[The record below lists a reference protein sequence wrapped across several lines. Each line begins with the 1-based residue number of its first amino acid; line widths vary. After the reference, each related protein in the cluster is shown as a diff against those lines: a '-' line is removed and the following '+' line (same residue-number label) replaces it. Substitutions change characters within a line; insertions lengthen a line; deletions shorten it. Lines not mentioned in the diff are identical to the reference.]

1 MIDPDRGA
9 SPVPGSDQIASLAQ
23 RAMARSVDLMVVA
36 VVSLALFAPQLILE
50 GGEAEVPRWTQV
62 AVFVLWLAYEA
73 GTTAVLGQTMGK
85 LAAGCRVADRQ
96 TGRRPGLARSIVRAA
111 VIPGLLPFL
120 AIFGLVGYAAA
131 ILDPHEHRGLLD
143 RLAGTVVVRAVP
155 GERR

>member
-1 MIDPDRGA
+1 MTDPGRGA
-9 SPVPGSDQIASLAQ
+9 SAVGDGDQIASLAQ

-36 VVSLALFAPQLILE
+36 VVSLALFAPQLILK
-50 GGEAEVPRWTQV
+50 GAEARVPRWTQV

-85 LAAGCRVADRQ
+85 LATGCRVADRQ
-96 TGRRPGLARSIVRAA
+96 TGCRPGFARSIVRAA

-120 AIFGLVGYAAA
+120 AIFGLIGYATA
-131 ILDPHEHRGLLD
+131 ILDPQEYRGLLD
-143 RLAGTVVVRAVP
+143 RLAGTVVVRAVS